1 MITQSVTALNPSGLC
16 VQKFGW
22 GGGSYICHHQSYSYI
37 VGLVTYWAI
46 TRRGPSHHHL
56 HQNQNYVCSGQ
67 VYMTNIIVTWSMT
80 ISLVR
85 RRSCMDIIN
94 KYLLHL
100 WIMWPIIRV
109 FLRGNFHL
117 SDNIFQDLIWKLS
130 NNLSCVIWE
139 IARQSLGIKLCSK
152 AHEPP
157 TVWSNKWKMIVHK
170 FDVSSNILIINK
182 HVNNAT
188 KNLTILIF

>member
-1 MITQSVTALNPSGLC
+1 MVY

-22 GGGSYICHHQSYSYI
+22 GGGARICHHQSYYYMDR
-37 VGLVTYWAI
+37 LVTHWAI
-46 TRRGPSHHHL
+46 ALQVSSSSFTSESELRVLVPG
-56 HQNQNYVCSGQ
+56 YV
-67 VYMTNIIVTWSMT
+67 TNIIVTWSMT

-85 RRSCMDIIN
+85 KISYGRYNKQVSLIN
-94 KYLLHL
+94 L
-100 WIMWPIIRV
+100 WIMCPIIKV

-130 NNLSCVIWE
+130 NNLSSVIWE

-157 TVWSNKWKMIVHK
+157 TVWSNQWKMIVHK
-170 FDVSSNILIINK
+170 FDISSNVLIINK
-182 HVNNAT
+182 HVNKAT
-188 KNLTILIF
+188 KNLTFLIFSI